1 MTHRFVTSCIDA
13 VGEDINEM
21 KDILLKK
28 DLSTAN
34 FINKIAP
41 RLGIDKSLLEMLG
54 FESKKEFANDWA
66 LRCASSF
73 YQGIPCYYV
82 QWSAIEYVFV
92 DEDDFDK
99 ILDAEE
105 ANARQSKV
113 SDLTQAVEDLIHDH
127 KPAGDKAIFALA
139 ADFERDYREMLKDFR
154 IPMSSLAQYRCDHA
168 KAFAVFDNKRYG
180 KEIETAVNRD
190 RGQDT
195 PGFN

>member
-21 KDILLKK
+21 KDILIKK

-41 RLGIDKSLLEMLG
+41 KLGIDKELVEMLG
-54 FESKKEFANDWA
+54 FDSKRAFASDWA
-66 LRCASSF
+66 LRCAKSF

-92 DEDDFDK
+92 DQDDFK
-99 ILDAEE
+99 NLLDSEE
-105 ANARQSKV
+105 AHARQSRI
-113 SDLTQAVEDLIHDH
+113 SELTDSVEDLLHDL

-139 ADFERDYREMLKDFR
+139 VDFELANRETLQDFR
-154 IPMSSLAQYRCDHA
+154 IPLSSLAQYRCDHA
-168 KAFAVFDNKRYG
+168 KAFAVFDNKHFN
-180 KEIETAVNRD
+180 KDLASTTEND
-190 RGQDT
+190 RVHGS